1 MLHIILFMFLYK
13 WAEYDKILRWWP
25 TKLFLKYQWNRQRIA
40 IKGIFIL
47 KRQQITIKRFF
58 FSKMY
63 QITVD
68 QTEIHTGTVVVCF
81 SCVFVSLCRLKGKL
95 YFMIFATF
103 VHTGITEK
111 KILFLSMVNI
121 LDLLD
126 YVIMPFNTGNIKKI
140 RNWGEDRYWSVGM
153 VSDICRPETWMHAI
167 SNTFH
172 CHPVCHF
179 KNSNWSPGS
188 RH

>member
-1 MLHIILFMFLYK
+1 
-13 WAEYDKILRWWP
+13 
-25 TKLFLKYQWNRQRIA
+25 
-40 IKGIFIL
+40 
-47 KRQQITIKRFF
+47 
-58 FSKMY
+58 MY

-111 KILFLSMVNI
+111 ILFLSMVNI

-126 YVIMPFNTGNIKKI
+126 YVIMPFNTGNIKKSETEVKIDTEVLEWFQTYVGLRHGCMPSPTLFIVILYAILKIAIEALEVGIKVLQRKITQYNVFGHCQPVHEQQI
-140 RNWGEDRYWSVGM
+140 RS
-153 VSDICRPETWMHAI
+153 A
-167 SNTFH
+167 NTA
-172 CHPVCHF
+172 
-179 KNSNWSPGS
+179 KNGKLVIQ
-188 RH
+188 RMKY